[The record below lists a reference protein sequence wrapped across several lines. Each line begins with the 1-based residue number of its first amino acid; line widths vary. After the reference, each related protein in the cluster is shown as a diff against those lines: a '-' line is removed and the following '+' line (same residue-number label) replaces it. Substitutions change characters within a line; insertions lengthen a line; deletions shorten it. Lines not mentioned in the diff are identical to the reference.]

1 MLIQPEKA
9 ALVKARLRKAV
20 HLCEK
25 LWTRFVSAGAKGLKN
40 AEKWALRILKRAE
53 GWLGKLPAQAV
64 KEKIKAAFTQECL
77 SLIHISF
84 TGSSAFF
91 GGRRCLGIPGG
102 RGCP

>member
-53 GWLGKLPAQAV
+53 GWL
-64 KEKIKAAFTQECL
+64 
-77 SLIHISF
+77 
-84 TGSSAFF
+84 
-91 GGRRCLGIPGG
+91 
-102 RGCP
+102 

>member
-64 KEKIKAAFTQECL
+64 KEKIKAAFWKM
-77 SLIHISF
+77 
-84 TGSSAFF
+84 A
-91 GGRRCLGIPGG
+91 LGTDFLQF
-102 RGCP
+102 